1 MSDSDRGVVIDLGQG
16 RTKKGTIE
24 LLECI
29 LEDIKDQIETV
40 STDMWK
46 AFIGAVAKVFPHA
59 LMIHD
64 RFHCI
69 QYLNK
74 AINQV
79 RRREVKQH
87 PELKGSRY
95 ALLKNEKTGRHL
107 PSGEGIKPQ
116 CECRLAVTRRFQSHL

>member
-1 MSDSDRGVVIDLGQG
+1 M
-16 RTKKGTIE
+16 
-24 LLECI
+24 
-29 LEDIKDQIETV
+29 KDQIETV

-95 ALLKNEKTGRHL
+95 VLLKNEKNRTKKQEDTVQVVKESNL
-107 PSGEGIKPQ
+107 NVSVAW
-116 CECRLAVTRRFQSHL
+116 RLQEDFKAIFEWASFKEAKAYFNL

>member
-1 MSDSDRGVVIDLGQG
+1 M
-16 RTKKGTIE
+16 
-24 LLECI
+24 
-29 LEDIKDQIETV
+29 KDQIETV

-95 ALLKNEKTGRHL
+95 VLLKNEKNRTKKTGRHR
-107 PSGEGIKPQ
+107 PSGEGIQPQ
-116 CECRLAVTRRFQSHL
+116 CECRLAVTGRFQSHF